1 MPNLTQPTNPENLS
15 TSDILKLYEF
25 NFIERGFESFI
36 RSLQTKFRKYRED
49 FPVYIFNTGDE
60 VYMFDWKDTGGS
72 GKTFKASD
80 IYQSK
85 PRLEIKIDDLQINS
99 DQLTM
104 PFIEGVFTIPID
116 KRDTTFYG
124 QVKRIPI
131 TYTVT
136 ATLVCDSLLHS
147 FKYTE
152 LLLTMMYR
160 SNTFEFWHA
169 KRRHQGVY
177 FIQDSLPTEKTVEMS
192 FSPDSRD
199 WKLGLTINVN
209 MQFPAFD
216 FFNPSNRSIRPIT
229 AGTIK
234 DVEFNLGIGDYGPGE
249 GVVNENESETFSGD
263 ELSGKKPTDIDDNTL
278 YGDEQVGN
286 VHNPMVI
293 PGYNPDGSL
302 KTGKE
307 DQVNDESNGTG
318 WKRTADTNELS
329 SQVLPEAEINQVGM
343 TTHYPM

>member
-1 MPNLTQPTNPENLS
+1 MPNFTQKTKAEDLL

-49 FPVYIFNTGDE
+49 FPVYVFNTGDE
-60 VYMFDWKDTGGS
+60 VYMFDWKATGGP
-72 GKTFKASD
+72 GKVFKVSD

-99 DQLTM
+99 DQLTT
-104 PFIEGVFTIPID
+104 PFVEGVFTIPID
-116 KRDTTFYG
+116 KRDITFYG

-152 LLLTMMYR
+152 LLLTIMYR
-160 SNTFEFWHA
+160 SNSFEFWHA

-177 FIQDSLPTEKTVEMS
+177 SIQDSLQSENTVEMA

-199 WKLGLTINVN
+199 WKLGLTISVN

-216 FFNPSNRSIRPIT
+216 FFNASNHSIRPIT
-229 AGTIK
+229 TGFFNNI
-234 DVEFNLGIGDYGPGE
+234 EFNLGVGDYGPGE
-249 GVVNENESETFSGD
+249 GIINETESET
-263 ELSGKKPTDIDDNTL
+263 LSGNELFGKPVDINDNTL
-278 YGDEQVGN
+278 RGDEQVGN
-286 VHNPMVI
+286 VHIPTII
-293 PGYNPDGSL
+293 PGYNPDGSI

-307 DQVNDESNGTG
+307 NQVNDESNSTG
-318 WKRTADTNELS
+318 WKRTANTNELS
-329 SQVLPEAEINQVGM
+329 SQVLPETEANQAGI

>member
-1 MPNLTQPTNPENLS
+1 MPNLTQTTNPENLL

-36 RSLQTKFRKYRED
+36 LSLQTKFRKYRED

-60 VYMFDWKDTGGS
+60 VYMFNWKDSDGP
-72 GKTFKASD
+72 GKTFKVGD

-104 PFIEGVFTIPID
+104 PFVEGVFTIPID

-131 TYTVT
+131 TYNVT

-177 FIQDSLPTEKTVEMS
+177 TIQDSLPTEKTIEMA
-192 FSPDSRD
+192 FSADSRD
-199 WKLGLTINVN
+199 WKLGLTISVN

-216 FFNPSNRSIRPIT
+216 FFNSSNRSIRPIT
-229 AGTIK
+229 SGVLK
-234 DVEFNLGIGDYGPGE
+234 DIEFNLEVGDYGPGE
-249 GVVNENESETFSGD
+249 GIVNETESETFSGE
-263 ELSGKKPTDIDDNTL
+263 ELSVKPTDMDDNTL

-286 VHNPMVI
+286 VHSPTII
-293 PGYNPDGSL
+293 PGYNPDGSI
-302 KTGKE
+302 KNGKE
-307 DQVNDESNGTG
+307 DQVNDESNSTG
-318 WKRTADTNELS
+318 WKRTADTDELS
-329 SQVLPEAEINQVGM
+329 SQVLPEAEANQVGM
-343 TTHYPM
+343 ITHYPM

>member
-1 MPNLTQPTNPENLS
+1 MPNLTQTTKPENLL

-25 NFIERGFESFI
+25 NFIERGFASFMH
-36 RSLQTKFRKYRED
+36 SLQTKFRKYRED

-60 VYMFDWKDTGGS
+60 VYMLDWKATDGL
-72 GKTFKASD
+72 GKTYKVGD

-99 DQLTM
+99 DQLTN
-104 PFIEGVFTIPID
+104 PFVEGVFTIPVE

-124 QVKRIPI
+124 QVKRIPV

-160 SNTFEFWHA
+160 SNSFEFWHA

-177 FIQDSLPTEKTVEMS
+177 FIQDSLPTEKTVEMG
-192 FSPDSRD
+192 FSADSRD
-199 WKLGLTINVN
+199 WRLGLTINVN

-216 FFNPSNRSIRPIT
+216 FFNASNQSIRPIT
-229 AGTIK
+229 TGVLK
-234 DVEFNLGIGDYGPGE
+234 DVEFNLEVGDYGPGE
-249 GVVNENESETFSGD
+249 GTVNETASETFFN
-263 ELSGKKPTDIDDNTL
+263 EPDNTL
-278 YGDEQVGN
+278 NGDEQVGN
-286 VHNPMVI
+286 VHSPSI
-293 PGYNPDGSL
+293 LPGYNPDGSL

-307 DQVNDESNGTG
+307 GQVDGSNGAGVDGDSKTSTG
-318 WKRTADTNELS
+318 WKRTANTSELS
-329 SQVLPEAEINQVGM
+329 SRVLPEAETNQFGI